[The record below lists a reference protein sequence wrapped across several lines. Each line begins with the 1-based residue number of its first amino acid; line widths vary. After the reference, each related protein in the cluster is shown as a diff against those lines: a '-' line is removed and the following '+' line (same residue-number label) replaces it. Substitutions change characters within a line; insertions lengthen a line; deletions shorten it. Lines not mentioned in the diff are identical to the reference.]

1 MDAPVRPCSDIDNI
15 TDEKARTQDLGS
27 FVAMAVMGDDPFG
40 SFSIRDEKVE
50 AVDLLEVCWFFEN
63 LLERRK
69 MMSRCY
75 SDPCTSSDFCQE
87 MMVRNSYANDRS
99 PPEKLPEGDD
109 CVGHTSPSLPCLGRR
124 EATQEE
130 GPGSGPSKSTQNHL
144 LGSPSLPPSVERREG
159 EIQVKDVDLVQPN
172 LLRAPSLAPCV
183 GRKEG
188 AVQEGEIGLGTGK
201 LTQKSSQR
209 GLLRAPSMPPCVGRE
224 GLIQYKERDPRSSKL
239 TRTTSLSPPDIL
251 PRRHTSKGL
260 AQNYGTPRHRLL
272 RKQEE
277 GTMSMNVA
285 KEMRRRYLNQT
296 NVIRKSLSDLEYE
309 EVQGF
314 KDLGFTFEKEDLSP
328 SVVNILPGLQVKDR
342 GGPMEEDSVRRPYL
356 SEAWIEQCSAPPIPN
371 WVGKSSAQDMKAQI
385 KFWAR
390 AVASNVHQEC

>member
-1 MDAPVRPCSDIDNI
+1 MLELNAAPLPHLSHVLAHFFLRGFSSNTFTKPHLHLNFVVFLAHSTWCLISHMDAPVRPCSDIDNI

-251 PRRHTSKGL
+251 PRRHTSKVCIFIN
-260 AQNYGTPRHRLL
+260 AFTF
-272 RKQEE
+272 
-277 GTMSMNVA
+277 S
-285 KEMRRRYLNQT
+285 
-296 NVIRKSLSDLEYE
+296 S
-309 EVQGF
+309 F
-314 KDLGFTFEKEDLSP
+314 KDNTIDSIFT
-328 SVVNILPGLQVKDR
+328 NT
-342 GGPMEEDSVRRPYL
+342 
-356 SEAWIEQCSAPPIPN
+356 
-371 WVGKSSAQDMKAQI
+371 
-385 KFWAR
+385 
-390 AVASNVHQEC
+390 